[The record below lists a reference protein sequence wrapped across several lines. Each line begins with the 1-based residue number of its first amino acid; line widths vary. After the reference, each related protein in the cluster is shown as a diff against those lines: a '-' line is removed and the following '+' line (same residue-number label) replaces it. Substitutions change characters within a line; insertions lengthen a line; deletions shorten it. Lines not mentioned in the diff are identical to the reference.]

1 MKFFSLFLFILFS
14 SSLASSC
21 KKNKCEKF
29 YDRMTR
35 CHKKGYVQIPKK
47 QFLEECEEVKEDPV
61 LRDKIECSVNTTC
74 PSWFKCVEEK
84 TVIRKNLNQ
93 LKKLNKLHTQKQY
106 FEVVK
111 FCDSEGND
119 DFRKRCKEILPG
131 VCTDLFEIAKAAKKT
146 GKKDLNACT
155 RLTQCSKL
163 TGNEKL
169 NAEME
174 KVCK

>member
-1 MKFFSLFLFILFS
+1 MKFYHFSFS
-14 SSLASSC
+14 IIFALVTISSC

-35 CHKKGYVQIPKK
+35 CHKKGYIDIPKK
-47 QFLEECEEVKEDPV
+47 QFLVECEEVKEDPV
-61 LRDKIECSVNTTC
+61 LSDKIECSVNTTC
-74 PSWFKCVEEK
+74 SSWRKCVQEK
-84 TVIRKNLNQ
+84 TIKRKNFNQ

-106 FEVVK
+106 FDVVK

-131 VCTDLFEIAKAAKKT
+131 VCTDLFELAKAAKKA
-146 GKKDLNACT
+146 GNKDLNACT
-155 RLTQCSKL
+155 RLSQCSKL
-163 TGNEKL
+163 TGNDKL
-169 NAEME
+169 NAEMD